1 LANRTSLH
9 PSRIL
14 VGMTKQT
21 AIVEIAKP
29 VHGTLPWQLIRHRH
43 NDKCVVGSSEVS
55 IVMGANDY
63 ETITDLAVRKLLPPV
78 VTDTNEAMTRGNV
91 LEPALIQHAQNE
103 LMMPLITP
111 DVMYLNGRIVAT
123 LDARGMGGE
132 RNVVVEAK
140 TNNRWALGQE
150 MPTSWWWQAQAQMH
164 CTDTEKVTFVIL
176 DKHMRLGLQDV
187 VRSDEGIAQMVAS
200 VELFCEAIDAEQ
212 LPDDT
217 QLTAP
222 QVSALFAQPE
232 GDVELD
238 GSAITLLQEW
248 EAVKHAL
255 KDYEQREKQ
264 IKDTLANMLRD
275 KEFGTFDGKRVLSYK
290 AQSTKRLDT
299 KALAEAHPEI
309 ATAYT
314 TASTFRVLRTTK

>member
-1 LANRTSLH
+1 
-9 PSRIL
+9 
-14 VGMTKQT
+14 MTKQT
-21 AIVEIAKP
+21 AIIEIAKP
-29 VHGTLPWQLIRHRH
+29 THGTLPWQLIRPRY

-55 IVMGANDY
+55 IIMGANDY
-63 ETITDLAVRKLLPPV
+63 ETVTDLAVRKLLPPV
-78 VTDTNEAMTRGNV
+78 VTEANDAMTRGNV

-132 RNVVVEAK
+132 RHVVVEAK
-140 TNNRWALGQE
+140 TNNRWALGME
-150 MPTSWWWQAQAQMH
+150 IPTSWWWQAQAQMH
-164 CTDTEKVTFVIL
+164 CTETDKVTFVVL

-187 VRSDEGIAQMVAS
+187 VRSDEGITQMVKS
-200 VELFCEAIDAEQ
+200 VELFCEAIDAEK
-212 LPDDT
+212 LPDET

-232 GDVELD
+232 GTVELD
-238 GSAITLLQEW
+238 ASAYQLIEEW
-248 EAVKHAL
+248 SAVKDAL
-255 KDYEQREKQ
+255 KHYEDAERTL
-264 IKDTLANMLRD
+264 KDKLANMLRGA
-275 KEFGTFDGKRVLSYK
+275 EFGTISNQKVLSYK

-314 TASTFRVLRTTK
+314 TASTFRVLRIMK

>member
-1 LANRTSLH
+1 
-9 PSRIL
+9 
-14 VGMTKQT
+14 MTKQT

-29 VHGTLPWQLIRHRH
+29 VHGTLPWHLIRHRYK
-43 NDKCVVGSSEVS
+43 DKCVVGSSEVS
-55 IVMGANDY
+55 IVMGVNDY

-91 LEPALIQHAQNE
+91 LEPALIQHARNE
-103 LMMPLITP
+103 LQMPLITP

-123 LDARGMGGE
+123 LDARGL
-132 RNVVVEAK
+132 NNASHVVVEAK
-140 TNNRWALGQE
+140 TNNRWALGQD
-150 MPTSWWWQAQAQMH
+150 MPTAWWWQAQAQMH
-164 CTDTEKVTFVIL
+164 CTGTEQVTFVIL

-187 VRSDEGIAQMVAS
+187 MRSEEGIAQMVTS

-222 QVSALFAQPE
+222 QVSALFAQPQ
-232 GDVELD
+232 GVVEIDANAFQL
-238 GSAITLLQEW
+238 IEEW
-248 EAVKHAL
+248 SAVKDAL
-255 KDYEQREKQ
+255 KNYEEQERTL
-264 IKDTLANMLRD
+264 KDKLANMLRGA
-275 KEFGTFDGKRVLSYK
+275 EYGTINNQKVLSYK

-299 KALAEAHPEI
+299 KALAEAHPDI

-314 TASTFRVLRTTK
+314 TASTFRVLRITK